1 MKDNTYRHSK
11 SVITY
16 ALELVLLAM
25 LPVIPPPIT
34 LAPALPMNPL
44 RLLPLLPPPYLLA
57 GAAACDDCCAA
68 KLEVD

>member
-1 MKDNTYRHSK
+1 MKDNTYRHGK

-34 LAPALPMNPL
+34 LAPALPM
-44 RLLPLLPPPYLLA
+44 RLLPPPYLLA